1 MLDPNALIAFLNG
14 LAPEFV
20 WLLMLL
26 ACFAAILIMLRA
38 FGEVGLYLYVAVAVI
53 GANIQVLKAVQ
64 FSVYAD
70 PVALGTILFTSTYLC
85 TDILAEHYGR
95 QAARRAVWIGFG
107 SLLFF
112 NVIMI
117 LNLGFAPM
125 TPEQAGE
132 PMAWALPMHGH
143 MSALFTPAPAL
154 FAAGMIA
161 YFVSQFH
168 DIWLFQLIS
177 RLTNRRHLWLRN
189 NASTWVS
196 ALIDNTIFS
205 VLAWVVFAADPIG
218 WQPLI
223 FTFILGTYLLRLL
236 IALID
241 TPFVYLARYLITP
254 TRESS
259 VYA

>member
-26 ACFAAILIMLRA
+26 GCFAAILAMLRA
-38 FGEVGLYLYVAVAVI
+38 FGELGLYIYVAVAIV

-95 QAARRAVWIGFG
+95 QAARRAVWVGF
-107 SLLFF
+107 SALLFF
-112 NVIMI
+112 NIIMI
-117 LNLGFAPM
+117 LNLGFAPL

-143 MSALFTPAPAL
+143 MAALFMPAPAL

-161 YFVSQFH
+161 YFISQYH
-168 DIWLFQLIS
+168 DIWLYQLIS

-254 TRESS
+254 PRETNA
-259 VYA
+259 YA